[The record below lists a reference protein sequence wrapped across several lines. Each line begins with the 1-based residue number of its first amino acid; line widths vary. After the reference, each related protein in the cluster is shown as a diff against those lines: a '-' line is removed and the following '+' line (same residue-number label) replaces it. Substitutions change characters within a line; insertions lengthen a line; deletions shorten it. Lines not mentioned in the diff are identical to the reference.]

1 MHKHNRPSQTAQ
13 ESSTVPTPPVER
25 IGFARWLQKL
35 VQMDGAARREVE
47 EEARLESL
55 KRLMIGVL
63 DPFLFHM
70 GRRDMQLYLRVLAA
84 ERSDAVRQLRFEY
97 FDLLCRKLSE
107 GEAMEHLLHGF
118 AVLDR

>member
-1 MHKHNRPSQTAQ
+1 MHKHNRPSRSIHAP
-13 ESSTVPTPPVER
+13 SALPPSPAER
-25 IGFARWLQKL
+25 VGFARWLQKL

-70 GRRDMQLYLRVLAA
+70 CRRDMQLYLRVLAA
-84 ERSDAVRQLRFEY
+84 EQSNAVRQLRFEY
-97 FDLLCRKLSE
+97 FDLLCRMLSE
-107 GEAMEHLLHGF
+107 GEAMEHLLHVD
-118 AVLDR
+118 ALLDR